1 MSEATF
7 SNIRVRGVAAAV
19 PAGIRSLADDAGLFD
34 PGEIDKVS
42 ASTGVMQRHVS
53 LTLTTADLCQA
64 AAERLLAQTQCA
76 PTDVDALIFVSQTPD
91 YPLPASSCCLQARLG
106 LSSQCAALDVN
117 LGCSGYVYG
126 LWLAAGMIA
135 AGAVKRVL
143 LLVGDTIYRTCSPED
158 RSVALLFGDAG
169 SATLLEWDASAD
181 PCHFVLGTD
190 GTGAPHLQVP
200 AGGYRRRFSPAAL
213 LRQEVEGGNRRSAV
227 DLYMNGAEVFAF
239 TLRAVPPLIKG
250 VLARAGHAATD
261 VDYFVFH
268 QANRF
273 MLEHLFKRLKLPPER
288 CVLGLRDYG
297 NTSSASI
304 PLALVTELRDR
315 LQTAATRL
323 VLAGFGVGFSWAGVS
338 LRCGPMVVPEVVL
351 VPEPTPGSEP
361 GDLATN
367 ADSGGV

>member
-1 MSEATF
+1 MSEVTF
-7 SNIRVRGVAAAV
+7 TNVRVRGVAAAV
-19 PAGIRSLADDAGLFD
+19 PVGIRTLADDAALFD
-34 PGEIDKVS
+34 AAEIQKVS
-42 ASTGVMQRHVS
+42 ASIGVVQRHVS
-53 LTLTTADLCQA
+53 PSLTTADLCQA
-64 AAERLLAQTQCA
+64 AAERLLAQAQCA
-76 PTDVDALIFVSQTPD
+76 AADVDALIFVSQTPD
-91 YPLPASSCCLQARLG
+91 YPLPATSCCLQARLG
-106 LSSQCAALDVN
+106 LATECAALDVN

-135 AGAVKRVL
+135 AGAVHRVL
-143 LLVGDTIYRTCSPED
+143 LLAGDTSYRTCSTED

-169 SATLLEWDASAD
+169 SATLLERDAEAG

-190 GTGAPHLQVP
+190 GSGEPHLQVP
-200 AGGYRRRFSPAAL
+200 VGGYRQRFSPEAL
-213 LRQEVEGGNRRSAV
+213 VRQECEGGNRRSGV
-227 DLYMNGAEVFAF
+227 ELYMNGAEIFAF

-250 VLARAGHAATD
+250 VLARASLAATD

-297 NTSSASI
+297 NTSSASV

-315 LQTAATRL
+315 LQTAATSL

-338 LRCGPMVVPEVVL
+338 LHCGPMVVPELVL
-351 VPEPTPGSEP
+351 VPEPSGTPSESN
-361 GDLATN
+361 N
-367 ADSGGV
+367 APARGA